1 MASAIIHIAVAKKLN
16 EQLKMNEKEL
26 FLGTIAPD
34 ISKHIGQDRK
44 VSHFLY
50 ENRIPN
56 LNLFLKK
63 YNNSLNI
70 PFIMGYYI
78 HLFTDYLWFKYFFNE
93 ITNLNTSITLL
104 NGDTLKCSK
113 EIVTK
118 NVSERIEK
126 LISESDISLFLPG
139 GLGTINELFM
149 FLESKRSHEFDKP
162 IIIYNCCGFFDELL
176 LFLEK
181 IYNESFTMDYIKD
194 SYFISNDIDEILN
207 YISKN

>member
-44 VSHFLY
+44 ISHFLD

-93 ITNLNTSITLL
+93 ITNLKTSITLL

-113 EIVTK
+113 EEI
-118 NVSERIEK
+118 NK
-126 LISESDISLFLPG
+126 LIYNDYTNLNILLIEEYNLDLSLFYEEIEIPKVKFTEIPL
-139 GLGTINELFM
+139 
-149 FLESKRSHEFDKP
+149 DKLQIIVDQMG
-162 IIIYNCCGFFDELL
+162 IIIENSKKEKKY
-176 LFLEK
+176 LFNIDNVKQFINTCTDL
-181 IYNESFTMDYIKD
+181 
-194 SYFISNDIDEILN
+194 ISNDIKIRL
-207 YISKN
+207 K